1 MRIKTIAFSIAATIT
16 LSMLAGCGDTS
27 TVKVR
32 GDIDWSILKK
42 SVAYAS
48 IVRNSW
54 QAPQNIELPKVNIN
68 LTQSLPPLE
77 TVDQL
82 ASGQGTMKEMVAAS
96 DKIELLKDKVTKL
109 MTDSLEGWDM
119 DRTATRAENIAN
131 IMHIKQPFTEILI
144 QPDPV
149 LPSGLSRTIIEGTTA
164 RIIIPAGIAQK
175 DFDTAYINA
184 LVTWELKNK
193 KPDFSRLEQF
203 CIANGAFLPA
213 TEQFASDLAFAMGTW
228 IEGTVEPDYR
238 TYLLKSSLDFGHV
251 FAPQVSQWA
260 GNFFHFLGN
269 VTLSDVIES
278 AVKDCENPL
287 YQKLYSSLKNHGHL
301 PLKLEDSPE
310 GVKITGFEND
320 KTENTGLLVGDIV
333 TEFDKIP
340 VKSTWSISSILFDKN
355 PGETLTINILRP
367 EQKGSQKSYVKLDK
381 IDGKLKLIY
390 KIELE

>member
-1 MRIKTIAFSIAATIT
+1 MRIKTIVFTIAATIS
-16 LSMLAGCGDTS
+16 LSLLAGCGNS
-27 TVKVR
+27 ATVKVK

-42 SVAYAS
+42 SVTYAS
-48 IVRNSW
+48 IVKNSW
-54 QAPQNIELPKVNIN
+54 KAAEKIDLPKVNIN
-68 LTQSLPPLE
+68 LTQPLPPFE

-82 ASGQGTMKEMVAAS
+82 AGGQGTMKEMVAAS
-96 DKIELLKDKVTKL
+96 DKIELLKDHATKL

-119 DRTATRAENIAN
+119 DRAATRAENIAN

-149 LPSGLSRTIIEGTTA
+149 LPSGLSRTVIEGTTA
-164 RIIIPAGIAQK
+164 RIIIPSGIAQK

-184 LVTWELKNK
+184 LLTWELKNK

-213 TEQFASDLAFAMGTW
+213 TEQFASDLAFAMNTW
-228 IEGTVEPDYR
+228 VEGTIEPDYR

-251 FAPQVSQWA
+251 FTPQVSQWA
-260 GNFFHFLGN
+260 GNYFHFLGN

-287 YQKLYSSLKNHGHL
+287 YQQLYSSLKNHGHL
-301 PLKLEDSPE
+301 PLKLEDSSE
-310 GVKITGFEND
+310 GVKIAGFEND
-320 KTENTGLLVGDIV
+320 KAENTGLLIGDIV

-340 VKSTWSISSILFDKN
+340 VKSTWNISSILFDKN
-355 PGETLTINILRP
+355 PGETLTINIIRH
-367 EQKGSQKSYVKLDK
+367 EVKGTAKSYVTLEQIGGRVKLV
-381 IDGKLKLIY
+381 Y